1 MVTVVEGGESSLG
14 LGVFSDLPDDKVHTG
29 AGVLTGAVPIHIV
42 LDDLSEVVGH
52 EVAQG
57 ALIGQAQAVR
67 EQHRC
72 VHHCAVDD
80 LEGQQVT
87 LEAVPNEDGVSAEHA
102 QQDGLHVPQRD
113 ARVHK
118 VGLCHP

>member
-1 MVTVVEGGESSLG
+1 MVTVVEDGESSLG

-29 AGVLTGAVPIHIV
+29 AGVLTGAVPIHYRADTVSMALTSCTSQPQPWARFLTIV

-80 LEGQQVT
+80 LQG
-87 LEAVPNEDGVSAEHA
+87 G
-102 QQDGLHVPQRD
+102 R
-113 ARVHK
+113 
-118 VGLCHP
+118 